1 MSRSKEYIIDT
12 EKINELNR
20 GNVTS
25 WLSPYAISDTS
36 GFPPRIK
43 ETHFAVTLPRIIR
56 CSDCKHLLTQEP
68 TGLLVCE
75 REHDKSN
82 WYMPVDPDGFC
93 AWAVREVDA

>member
-1 MSRSKEYIIDT
+1 MSEYIIDT

-43 ETHFAVTLPRIIR
+43 ETHFAVTLPEIVR
-56 CSDCKHLLTQEP
+56 CRDCKHYEP
-68 TGLLVCE
+68 YQTVLGEDMSIGDCWKHN
-75 REHDKSN
+75 RETNTDR
-82 WYMPVDPDGFC
+82 FC
-93 AWAVREVDA
+93 AWGERMVVEP

>member
-1 MSRSKEYIIDT
+1 MSEYIIDT

-43 ETHFAVTLPRIIR
+43 EAHFAVTLPEIVR
-56 CSDCKHLLTQEP
+56 CMDCKFLCDDGSTWGCGWHCSCLAVNDGAP
-68 TGLLVCE
+68 
-75 REHDKSN
+75 
-82 WYMPVDPDGFC
+82 PDGFC
-93 AWAVREVDA
+93 KWGERRSE

>member
-1 MSRSKEYIIDT
+1 MSEYIIDT

-43 ETHFAVTLPRIIR
+43 ETHFAVTLPEIVR
-56 CSDCKHLLTQEP
+56 CRDC
-68 TGLLVCE
+68 
-75 REHDKSN
+75 EHFTSKGTYKFENGKVNADYCDYVRG
-82 WYMPVDPDGFC
+82 WVLQITPDGFC
-93 AWAVREVDA
+93 AWGERRGA